1 MPLQYRIVS
10 WLVLII
16 VALSGGN
23 ARTQTA
29 APMKIVVPAP
39 PGGALDT
46 LTRLL
51 ADQVARSQG
60 LTIVIEHRPGANT
73 VIGTEA
79 VSRAAPDGHTLLTN
93 APAAFVINPHLQKL
107 NYDPLAG
114 FEPICSLVSFPEV
127 IVVNSALPYRTLGD
141 LLGAARAKPGQ
152 LTLASIGPASTVQIA
167 FEMLKRAADVNIIF
181 VPYPGIAPAVSAL
194 LGEHVT
200 SYFGNYR
207 DVAEHIG
214 AGKLRALATASRSQ
228 IDPMPDLP
236 TVAESGF
243 KDFELEGWFGLFA
256 PAKTPKE
263 KIAQIAEWFSA
274 ALHAPD
280 VRAKLTRQGLYP
292 VGTCG
297 ADFAVYIRKQYDEYG
312 RIIREANIKAE

>member
-152 LTLASIGPASTVQIA
+152 LTLASIGPASI
-167 FEMLKRAADVNIIF
+167 
-181 VPYPGIAPAVSAL
+181 
-194 LGEHVT
+194 
-200 SYFGNYR
+200 
-207 DVAEHIG
+207 
-214 AGKLRALATASRSQ
+214 
-228 IDPMPDLP
+228 
-236 TVAESGF
+236 
-243 KDFELEGWFGLFA
+243 
-256 PAKTPKE
+256 
-263 KIAQIAEWFSA
+263 
-274 ALHAPD
+274 
-280 VRAKLTRQGLYP
+280 RAKLTRQGLYP

-312 RIIREANIKAE
+312 RIIREANLKAE